1 MFIRK
6 WLISSDILYWLCNL
20 LERGN
25 KSKIRSLT
33 NRTGHYLS
41 KLKSMANVKSL
52 HTPFHFFFFLNSAK
66 QSNSINELLLTLI
79 SYHENYFRKPGLSFF
94 FFKEYCLWRDS
105 WAVYNGKKQIFSPF
119 SFLFT
124 KIEPSQTL
132 RQKTS
137 RGKKF

>member
-1 MFIRK
+1 M
-6 WLISSDILYWLCNL
+6 
-20 LERGN
+20 E
-25 KSKIRSLT
+25 
-33 NRTGHYLS
+33 
-41 KLKSMANVKSL
+41 NVKSL
-52 HTPFHFFFFLNSAK
+52 HTPFHFFFFFLNSAK

-79 SYHENYFRKPGLSFF
+79 SYHEKYFRKPGLSFF
-94 FFKEYCLWRDS
+94 FLRNT
-105 WAVYNGKKQIFSPF
+105 VYGEIAGLSIMEKKQIFSLF